1 MEEMCG
7 CGFVAPPPVLQ
18 EGPWGPL
25 LLTTQALLCG
35 GGGRSP
41 GKKGNQTKKQNN
53 KSGMGDCNS
62 GSKHPPAP
70 WVAQKVSPA
79 HPPIPDFQL
88 PLSNISIAGQEA
100 PKEKLGL
107 SVCLTWFQGVSEKP
121 GLRRLRE

>member
-7 CGFVAPPPVLQ
+7 RGFVAPPPALQ

-35 GGGRSP
+35 GGSP
-41 GKKGNQTKKQNN
+41 GKKGNQTKKENN

-62 GSKHPPAP
+62 GSKHPRAP

-88 PLSNISIAGQEA
+88 PLPNISTAGQEA
-100 PKEKLGL
+100 PEEKLGL
-107 SVCLTWFQGVSEKP
+107 SVCLTWFQGLKSL
-121 GLRRLRE
+121 G

>member
-1 MEEMCG
+1 MW
-7 CGFVAPPPVLQ
+7 VRLR
-18 EGPWGPL
+18 GPTPSPTGGPL
-25 LLTTQALLCG
+25 GAPSADNTSSALW